1 MEVANEIYSNGNR
14 KNIERYTEHG
24 QNINGSNNE
33 SNRYDGASPKTS
45 KISTREQRQQ
55 RNNENG
61 ILTKTQSRNNRELNI
76 NMYLAFIFE
85 KITRKKTSELGTSL
99 DTTTGLRANNIPQSN
114 KKIKS
119 DISTNYTLR
128 KTK

>member
-1 MEVANEIYSNGNR
+1 MEEINETNSNRNSKYSVESAQHR
-14 KNIERYTEHG
+14 RDISS
-24 QNINGSNNE
+24 SNNE

-45 KISTREQRQQ
+45 KISTREQGQQ

-85 KITRKKTSELGTSL
+85 KNYTKKKTSELGTCL
-99 DTTTGLRANNIPQSN
+99 DTTTGLCANG
-114 KKIKS
+114 
-119 DISTNYTLR
+119 DIHPV
-128 KTK
+128 KC